1 MCGVLLT
8 VLLFNLFDSCEDF
21 VEIDRQNYGFK
32 IMCNNTLDD
41 SWGDQEI
48 AIGSYKLI
56 FRTNMNN
63 KKWVKRKGFQIY
75 SLCFETKCKSDCLSH
90 FIVSIGWLYV

>member
-1 MCGVLLT
+1 
-8 VLLFNLFDSCEDF
+8 
-21 VEIDRQNYGFK
+21 
-32 IMCNNTLDD
+32 MCNNTLDD

-48 AIGSYKLI
+48 ATGSYKLI

-63 KKWVKRKGFQIY
+63 NKWVKGKGFQIY

-90 FIVSIGWLYV
+90 FIVSSRSHKPAIFNETNLVSLNNDS